1 MSHTYQT
8 TKSASNIALYTS
20 LVAGLGLLILPF
32 LSYARNFSGAATLQM
47 LTGGVIDYSGFPP
60 ETLPGMGLALG
71 MGWALFACLLLSAF
85 AAVRKASWLW
95 IAGLL
100 GIVAAAG
107 AMIGI
112 HTSLGQ
118 ATQELVAQNVPLR
131 RIPFTSGGA
140 NLGLVLGLL
149 ASLTVMF
156 TGLSGFK
163 PWRDR
168 MEKLRWALVPSMSFL
183 IAIVGGALII
193 LGIQSVPNSLSA
205 PLTTVQFLIGKMDLV
220 YFVYS
225 TLFSPLTN
233 LQDFLQSLVLATPLI
248 LTGLSVAFAF
258 RAGLF
263 NIGAPGQMT
272 IGAIFAM
279 LVGVYVP
286 LPAPILLPLT
296 VLAAALGGALW
307 GGLVGLLK
315 ARFGSSEV
323 INTIMLNYV
332 AAGIF
337 VFMIG
342 SSEVKF
348 FGQTYHLPFKAEGFE
363 AKSAELQAGAQLPS
377 LMNLF
382 GLRQEGDTISL
393 AWIVGLIVMG
403 LLVSLLKNK
412 NRLWIGLGAGVAVT
426 ALLWMPLTIQGTAAL
441 VSSRLN
447 VAFLIALLA
456 AAFFGIFLWRTAR
469 GYEVRAV
476 GLSPKAAEYGGINV
490 ARNTILAMVI
500 AGAFAGLTA
509 SHYVMGGA
517 LDEFRLKQSLPVSV
531 GFDGITIALL
541 GQSTPVGIVASS
553 ILFGVLDTGGLYVD
567 QKLDALNRDIVTVLK
582 AIIVLIIAA
591 QGFLSKKIISPP
603 PAVPEAKPAQQDKSK
618 EVTA

>member
-1 MSHTYQT
+1 MSQSYT
-8 TKSASNIALYTS
+8 TTRSASLIALYTS
-20 LVAGLGLLILPF
+20 LLAGLGLLLLPF
-32 LSYARNFSGAATLQM
+32 LTYTRNFSGAGTLQL
-47 LTGGVIDYSGFPP
+47 LTGKVMDYSGFPP
-60 ETLPGMGLALG
+60 EHLPAMGTALG
-71 MGWALFACLLLSAF
+71 LGWALFACLLISAF
-85 AAVRKASWLW
+85 AALRKASWLW
-95 IAGLL
+95 MAGLAGLL
-100 GIVAAAG
+100 IAVLA
-107 AMIGI
+107 
-112 HTSLGQ
+112 TVSVQVSLGQ
-118 ATQELVAQNVPLR
+118 ATQNLLGQNIPLR
-131 RIPFTSGGA
+131 RIPFVSGGV

-149 ASLTVMF
+149 ASLVTLF
-156 TGLSGFK
+156 TGLSGFRV
-163 PWRDR
+163 WRER
-168 MEKLRWALVPSMSFL
+168 MEKLRWALVPSVSFL

-193 LGIQSVPNSLSA
+193 VAIQEVPSGLSS
-205 PLTTVQFLIGKMDLV
+205 PLTMPEMLVGKFDLIW
-220 YFVYS
+220 FVYS
-225 TLFSPLTN
+225 TLFAPLTN
-233 LQDFLQSLVLATPLI
+233 LPDFLQSLVLATPLI

-279 LVGVYVP
+279 LVGVYVH
-286 LPAPILLPLT
+286 LPAVFLLPLT
-296 VLAAALGGALW
+296 VLAGALGGALW
-307 GGLVGLLK
+307 GGLVGWLK

-348 FGQTYHLPFKAEGFE
+348 FGHTFQMPFKAEGFE
-363 AKSAELQAGAQLPS
+363 AKSAELQAGAQLPG
-377 LMNLF
+377 LLQLF
-382 GLRQEGDTISL
+382 GLHKDGDHISL
-393 AWIVGLIVMG
+393 SWMAG
-403 LLVSLLKNK
+403 LLVLGLLFAVLKNR
-412 NRLWIGLGAGVAVT
+412 NRLWIALAAGVAVT
-426 ALLWMPLTIQGTAAL
+426 AALWVPMTVQATGAL
-441 VSSRLN
+441 ISSRLN
-447 VAFLIALLA
+447 VAFLLALLA
-456 AAFFGIFLWRTAR
+456 SMFFGVFLWRTAR
-469 GYEVRAV
+469 GYEIRAV

-490 ARNTILAMVI
+490 AKNTILAMVV

-517 LDEFRLKQSLPVSV
+517 LDEYRLKQSLPVSV

-541 GQSTPVGIVASS
+541 GQSTPVGVVASS
-553 ILFGVLDTGGLYVD
+553 VLFGVLDTGGLYVD

-603 PAVPEAKPAQQDKSK
+603 PAPPEANPTPKEERK

>member
-1 MSHTYQT
+1 MSQSYQT
-8 TKSASNIALYTS
+8 TKSATSIALYTS
-20 LVAGLGLLILPF
+20 LVAGLGLMALPY
-32 LSYARNFSGAATLQM
+32 LTYARNFSGAGTLQM
-47 LTGGVIDYSGFPP
+47 LTGKVMDYSGFPP
-60 ETLPGMGLALG
+60 ENLPSMDLALG
-71 MGWALFACLLLSAF
+71 LGWALFACLLLSAF
-85 AAVRKASWLW
+85 AALRKASWMW
-95 IAGLL
+95 ISGVAGLL
-100 GIVAAAG
+100 VAAL
-107 AMIGI
+107 AMISI
-112 HTSLGQ
+112 HVSLGQ
-118 ATQELVAQNVPLR
+118 ATQVLLDQNIPLR

-140 NLGLVLGLL
+140 NMGLVLGLL
-149 ASLTVMF
+149 ASLVTVA

-163 PWRDR
+163 VWRER
-168 MEKLRWALVPSMSFL
+168 MEKLRWALVPSVSFL
-183 IAIVGGALII
+183 IAILGGALII
-193 LGIQSVPNSLSA
+193 IGIQSVPSGLSS
-205 PLTTVQFLIGKMDLV
+205 PLTFGEVVLGKFDLI

-225 TLFSPLTN
+225 TLFAPLTS
-233 LQDFLQSLVLATPLI
+233 LPDFLQSLVLATPLI

-272 IGAIFAM
+272 IGAICAM

-286 LPAPILLPLT
+286 LPAALLLPLT
-296 VLAAALGGALW
+296 VIAGALGGALW
-307 GGLVGLLK
+307 GGLVGWLK

-342 SSEVKF
+342 SNEVKF
-348 FGQTYHLPFKAEGFE
+348 FGQTFHLPFKAEGFE
-363 AKSAELQAGAQLPS
+363 AKSAELQPGAHFPS
-377 LMNLF
+377 LLYLF
-382 GLRQEGDTISL
+382 GLHKVGDTISL
-393 AWIVGLIVMG
+393 SWIAGLIVLG
-403 LLVSLLKNK
+403 IVFSLIKNK
-412 NRLWIGLGAGVAVT
+412 NRLWIAALSGIAVT
-426 ALLWMPLTIQGTAAL
+426 AALWVPMTIQATDAL
-441 VSSRLN
+441 ITSRLN

-469 GYEVRAV
+469 GYEIRAV

-541 GQSTPVGIVASS
+541 GQSTPVGVVVSS
-553 ILFGVLDTGGLYVD
+553 VLFGVLDTGGMYVD

-603 PAVPEAKPAQQDKSK
+603 PAAPEPRTSHQEERK